1 MEDKII
7 TFFYVLLVVSYL
19 SGCAYNGDVFLYS
32 PLGDSNAV
40 EKVVSTDAEADV
52 SVIP

>member
-1 MEDKII
+1 MTKLITALYII
-7 TFFYVLLVVSYL
+7 LVAL
-19 SGCAYNGDVFLYS
+19 HIGGCAYKGDVFLYS